1 MTGKELTSLAE
12 DIVKYVN
19 LVAFDVCDPAHVK
32 VSDTASPLVKRVTA
46 PLLNDVPKISQAPLR
61 KMIKKS
67 CKGKGVLA
75 GAIKLKAP
83 RLDVVI
89 YLKRRVTPAW
99 TRETP
104 VDSQK
109 SD

>member
-1 MTGKELTSLAE
+1 MTGTELTSLAE

-19 LVAFDVCDPAHVK
+19 LVAFDICDAAHIK

-46 PLLNDVPKISQAPLR
+46 PLTKDVPKIAQPPLR

-67 CKGKGVLA
+67 CKSRDTLA
-75 GAIKLKAP
+75 GAIKLNAP
-83 RLDVVI
+83 YLDVVI
-89 YLKRRVTPAW
+89 YLKRRVIPAW
-99 TRETP
+99 LRETP
-104 VDSQK
+104 VDSQT

>member
-1 MTGKELTSLAE
+1 MTGTELTSLAK

-19 LVAFDVCDPAHVK
+19 LVAFDICDVDHVK

-46 PLLNDVPKISQAPLR
+46 PLTKDVPQIAQAPLR

-67 CKGKGVLA
+67 CKSRDTLA
-75 GAIKLKAP
+75 GAIKLNAP
-83 RLDVVI
+83 YLDVVI

-99 TRETP
+99 LIKNPE
-104 VDSQK
+104 DSQTN
-109 SD
+109 D